1 MLGDEIQTYKIRAF
15 PTYVLFNQ
23 TEEAGRVS
31 GVNFDGI
38 KALVAQHCT
47 SHNFGE
53 GASLGGTTSGNAI
66 SVEDARARRLAR
78 FGGGGN
84 GNTPD
89 SSKADAVAKDDA
101 AAGGGEGG
109 EEYVYNDEDNDEEMK
124 DAASPSGE
132 DKSAAEEAKADDKMD
147 VDEPAAGTKDAEK
160 KDDTAEVEMVDP
172 TADLKEEDVKTLTEE
187 YGFPL
192 VRAQKGLINGGGTVE
207 GAASWLCEHLE
218 DADIDEPIEKV
229 PKNLGAVKS
238 YRCVATG
245 KLFTDMVAMEFYAN
259 KTGRTEF
266 EECTE
271 EKKPLTP
278 EEKAAKVA
286 EIKKLLKA
294 KRMQREETEKA
305 ESVVLEKQRRFMG
318 KEMVK
323 TKEQMEIDQRKRMA
337 RQRKKE
343 KEAAVR
349 ERQRIKAELE
359 KDKRERAANKG
370 KLKSKLG
377 VDGYNPDAIQY
388 EVDEGGA
395 GQEEEQEKKKPK
407 KAPPSVA
414 KIDEYLAKVSSYR
427 AGGDGGNCLKILK
440 AYLGNVVKNPDE
452 PKFKKINMENKA
464 YKTKVKPFV

>member
-1 MLGDEIQTYKIRAF
+1 MLGDEIQSYKIRAF

-23 TEEAGRVS
+23 TAEAGRIS

-38 KALVAQHCT
+38 KALVAQHCK
-47 SHNFGE
+47 SHDFGQ
-53 GASLGGTTSGNAI
+53 GASLGGANAGNTI

-84 GNTPD
+84 GNVPG
-89 SSKADAVAKDDA
+89 SSKADDIVKDDA
-101 AAGGGEGG
+101 DGGGE
-109 EEYVYNDEDNDEEMK
+109 EECVYNDEDNDEEMK
-124 DAASPSGE
+124 DAALPTADDE
-132 DKSAAEEAKADDKMD
+132 AATEEAKEDDKMD
-147 VDEPAAGTKDAEK
+147 VDEPAAGKKESEK
-160 KDDTAEVEMVDP
+160 KDDNAAEVEMVDP

-192 VRAQKGLINGGGTVE
+192 IRAQKGLLNGGGTVE

-229 PKNLGAVKS
+229 PKKLGAVKS

-278 EEKAAKVA
+278 EEKAAKIA
-286 EIKKLLKA
+286 EIKSLLKA
-294 KRMQREETEKA
+294 KRMQREETEKT
-305 ESVVLEKQRRFMG
+305 ENVDREKQRRFMG
-318 KEMVK
+318 KEMIK
-323 TKEQMEIDQRKRMA
+323 TREQMEIDQRKRMA
-337 RQRKKE
+337 QQRKKE
-343 KEAAVR
+343 KEAAIR

-395 GQEEEQEKKKPK
+395 GQEEGQENKKPK

-440 AYLGNVVKNPDE
+440 AYLGNVVKNPE
-452 PKFKKINMENKA
+452 ELKFKKINMENKA
-464 YKTKVKPFV
+464 YRTKVKPFL